1 MLCAPLWVGKG
12 LGEPSATIVGQEHEG
27 PLENCLCAALFGL
40 TVIANYSSLEVMS
53 LTGLIG
59 NVLLNLYENAM

>member
-1 MLCAPLWVGKG
+1 MVFKQAELEGMLCAPLWVGKG

-40 TVIANYSSLEVMS
+40 TVIANYSSL
-53 LTGLIG
+53 
-59 NVLLNLYENAM
+59 

>member
-12 LGEPSATIVGQEHEG
+12 LGEPSATIVGQEHGG

-59 NVLLNLYENAM
+59 NVLLNLYENAI